1 MIARHWQGVSRAS
14 EADNYVR
21 HLHEHIFPQLT
32 RMAGFV
38 SATILRRRVAA
49 GVEFRIVTV
58 WQSMEAIRQF
68 SGETSDVAVVPQVVQ
83 AMMVDYDQT
92 VAHYEVVETF
102 TPE

>member
-1 MIARHWQGVSRAS
+1 MIARHWRGVTRAA

-21 HLHEHIFPQLT
+21 HLEDNIFPQFT

-38 SATILRRRVAA
+38 SATILRRQVPA
-49 GVEFRIVTV
+49 GIEFCVVTI
-58 WQSMEAIRQF
+58 WQSMEAIQQF

-83 AMMVDYDQT
+83 AMMVAFDKT

-102 TPE
+102 PPG